1 MSACQTM
8 QLSSGL
14 QVLLRFFS
22 KRINYYIIEMENVIK
37 QIVLDGESKMTY
49 TMFRKR
55 VYNITSV

>member
-1 MSACQTM
+1 M
-8 QLSSGL
+8 QLSSSL

-49 TMFRKR
+49 TIFRKR